1 LDDFFAGCLET
12 KGQRFNVIP
21 NLIGNL
27 NKEGELKTGLIKW
40 VLGIA
45 RIQVALITAI
55 LKLL

>member
-1 LDDFFAGCLET
+1 LDDFFAGCPET
-12 KGQRFNVIP
+12 KGQLFNVIP

-40 VLGIA
+40 VLQIA
-45 RIQVALITAI
+45 RTQVALITAI